1 MSIAGEIQ
9 YKVVVDTK
17 SLKSGLDTADKETK
31 SFADKA
37 GNAMAG
43 TTKAIGKAVAGAAV
57 ATTAAIAGITKKS
70 VESYADFEQLSGG
83 VEKLFGD
90 ASQAVIQNASQAFKT
105 AGLTANE
112 YMEQATSF
120 SASLVQSLGGDTA
133 KAAQIT
139 DMAITDMADNMNT
152 FGTDMESIQHAYQG
166 FAKQNYSMLDNLR
179 LGYGGT
185 KSEMQ
190 RLLDDATKLTGVK
203 YDINNLSDVYEA
215 IHAIQ
220 VENKISG
227 LTAEE
232 AAEAVRT
239 GAMTQEEAFSRM
251 GTTAKEA
258 SSTISGSIGMMKASW
273 GNMLTAMG
281 TGEGFGQQFNE
292 FTESLHQVATNIL
305 PVVKEAILG
314 AADMIG
320 ALVPD
325 LVGAISS
332 LLPELIPTVLYVVQT
347 LFESIVP
354 YIPDFIQMLVD
365 MIPQLIQAIMTIL
378 DGVLAVL
385 PDIIEGITT
394 LILAI
399 VQELTKPETLTMIL
413 NAGIRLLLT
422 LVKAI
427 PQIIEALYNAMPDI
441 INGIIDFLTD
451 PVTIKSLI
459 LASVELFM
467 ALVKAI
473 PQILGALFG
482 AFSKLFSHLWEKLK
496 GIFTGFAARF
506 GDAISG
512 IFKGA
517 INAVLGFIEG
527 ALNAPIKAINGFI
540 GIINKIPGVSIGQ
553 LSLLQLPRLA
563 TGGIVPSVNGGQLI
577 LAGEGGQDE
586 WVVPESKMADMVEKL
601 NERSNGIG
609 NGVTINISG
618 VFATSESEQRKV
630 AEQIYQKLTEIN
642 KSRMGAYI

>member
-37 GNAMAG
+37 GNAMVG
-43 TTKAIGKAVAGAAV
+43 MTKAVGKAVAGAAI
-57 ATTAAIAGITKKS
+57 ASTAAIAGLTKKA
-70 VESYADFEQLSGG
+70 VDGYAEFEQLSGG
-83 VEKLFGD
+83 VETLFKD
-90 ASQAVIQNASQAFKT
+90 SSDIIMKNAEQAYKT
-105 AGLTANE
+105 AGLSANE

-120 SASLVQSLGGDTA
+120 SASLIRSLDGDTA
-133 KAAQIT
+133 RAAELT
-139 DMAITDMADNMNT
+139 DMAIKDMSDNANKM
-152 FGTDMESIQHAYQG
+152 GTDIQSIQNAYAG
-166 FAKQNYSMLDNLR
+166 LAKGNATMIDNLKV
-179 LGYGGT
+179 GYGGSQT
-185 KSEMQ
+185 EMLQLAKDMGVVDASVQSFNDIGFDKS
-190 RLLDDATKLTGVK
+190 
-203 YDINNLSDVYEA
+203 IEA
-215 IHAIQ
+215 IHKVQEQLGIT
-220 VENKISG
+220 G
-227 LTAEE
+227 TTAEE
-232 AAEAVRT
+232 AE
-239 GAMTQEEAFSRM
+239 G
-251 GTTAKEA
+251 
-258 SSTISGSIGMMKASW
+258 TISGSFNQLKASW
-273 GNMLTAMG
+273 DNLVTALATGNGFEEQLKGFMESAQTVGKNLLPVIKTALKG
-281 TGEGFGQQFNE
+281 VVELIKTLLPEIIAIIPPLIQE
-292 FTESLHQVATNIL
+292 LL
-305 PVVKEAILG
+305 PVVIESVQILFQSLI
-314 AADMIG
+314 AA
-320 ALVPD
+320 LPD
-325 LVGAISS
+325 IINILVGAI
-332 LLPELIPTVLYVVQT
+332 
-347 LFESIVP
+347 
-354 YIPDFIQMLVD
+354 
-365 MIPQLIQAIMTIL
+365 PQLVQ
-378 DGVLAVL
+378 AVL
-385 PDIIEGITT
+385 VIMDGILQALPQILMGIVTI
-394 LILAI
+394 ILAI

-413 NAGIRLLLT
+413 NAGIQLLLA

-496 GIFTGFAARF
+496 GIFTGFAAKF

-553 LSLLQLPRLA
+553 LNLLKLPRLA

>member
-17 SLKSGLDTADKETK
+17 SLKSGLDTAEKETK

-37 GNAMAG
+37 GNAMVG
-43 TTKAIGKAVAGAAV
+43 ITKAVGKAVAGAAI
-57 ATTAAIAGITKKS
+57 ASTAAIAGLTKKA
-70 VESYADFEQLSGG
+70 VDGYADFEQLSGG

-90 ASQAVIQNASQAFKT
+90 ASQTIVQNASQAFKT
-105 AGLTANE
+105 AGLSANQ

-120 SASLVQSLGGDTA
+120 SASLIQSLGGDTA

-139 DMAITDMADNMNT
+139 DMAITDMADNMNV

-166 FAKQNYSMLDNLR
+166 FAKQNYTMLDNLK

-185 KSEMQ
+185 KAEME
-190 RLLDDATKLTGVK
+190 RLLSDAEKLTGVK
-203 YDINNLSDVYEA
+203 YDIDNLADVYEA

-220 VENKISG
+220 EENKISG
-227 LTAEE
+227 ISAEE
-232 AAEAVRT
+232 AAKLVAS
-239 GAMTQEEAFSRM
+239 GALTEEEAFAKM
-251 GTTAKEA
+251 GATAKEA
-258 SSTISGSIGMMKASW
+258 STTISGSFGMLKASW
-273 GNMLTAMG
+273 ENLTTALATGNGFEEQLNGFIESAKTVGKNLLPVIKTALKG
-281 TGEGFGQQFNE
+281 VVELIKTLLPEIIAIIPPLIQE
-292 FTESLHQVATNIL
+292 LL
-305 PVVKEAILG
+305 PVVIESVQILFQSLI
-314 AADMIG
+314 AA
-320 ALVPD
+320 
-325 LVGAISS
+325 
-332 LLPELIPTVLYVVQT
+332 
-347 LFESIVP
+347 
-354 YIPDFIQMLVD
+354 
-365 MIPQLIQAIMTIL
+365 
-378 DGVLAVL
+378 L
-385 PDIIEGITT
+385 PDIINILVGEIPQLVQAVLVIMDGILQALPQILMGIVTI
-394 LILAI
+394 ILAI
-399 VQELTKPETLTMIL
+399 VQELTKPESLMMIL
-413 NAGIRLLLT
+413 NAGIQLLLA

-427 PQIIEALYNAMPDI
+427 PQIIEAFYTALPDI
-441 INGIIDFLTD
+441 ITNIISFLTD
-451 PVTIKSLI
+451 PNTIMLLI
-459 LASVELFM
+459 QAGVELFM
-467 ALVKAI
+467 SLVKAV
-473 PQILGALFG
+473 PQVLGALFG
-482 AFSKLFSHLWEKLK
+482 AFSKLFSTLWEKLK
-496 GIFTGFAARF
+496 GIFTSFAAKF

-553 LSLLQLPRLA
+553 LNLLKLPRLA

>member
-37 GNAMAG
+37 GNAMVG
-43 TTKAIGKAVAGAAV
+43 MTKAVGKAVAGAAI
-57 ATTAAIAGITKKS
+57 ATTAAIAGITKKA
-70 VESYADFEQLSGG
+70 VEGYADFEQLSGG

-90 ASQAVIQNASQAFKT
+90 ASQAVMQNASQAFKT

-120 SASLVQSLGGDTA
+120 SASLIQSLGGDTA

-139 DMAITDMADNMNT
+139 DMAIQDMADNMNV
-152 FGTDMESIQHAYQG
+152 FGSDMESIQNAYQG
-166 FAKQNYSMLDNLR
+166 FAKQNYTMLDNLK

-185 KSEMQ
+185 KSEME
-190 RLLDDATKLTGVK
+190 RLLADATKLTGVK
-203 YDINNLSDVYEA
+203 YSIDNLSDVYEA

-220 VENKISG
+220 VETNITGTTSK
-227 LTAEE
+227 E
-232 AAEAVRT
+232 AA
-239 GAMTQEEAFSRM
+239 
-251 GTTAKEA
+251 
-258 SSTISGSIGMMKASW
+258 STISGSIGMMKASW
-273 GNMLTAMG
+273 SNMLTAMG

-292 FTESLHQVATNIL
+292 FTQSLHQVATNIL

-320 ALVPD
+320 SLVPD
-325 LVGAISS
+325 LVGAISN
-332 LLPELIPTVLYVVQT
+332 LLPELIPTVLYVVQS

-385 PDIIEGITT
+385 PDIIQGITT

-496 GIFTGFAARF
+496 GIFTSFAAKF

-553 LSLLQLPRLA
+553 LNLLKLPRLA

>member
-37 GNAMAG
+37 GNAMVG
-43 TTKAIGKAVAGAAV
+43 MTKAVGKAVAGAAI
-57 ATTAAIAGITKKS
+57 ATTAAIAGITKKA
-70 VESYADFEQLSGG
+70 VEGYADFEQLSGG

-90 ASQAVIQNASQAFKT
+90 ASQTVMQNASQAFKT

-120 SASLVQSLGGDTA
+120 SASLIQSLGGDTA

-139 DMAITDMADNMNT
+139 DMAIQDMADNMNV
-152 FGTDMESIQHAYQG
+152 FGSDMESIQHAYQG
-166 FAKQNYSMLDNLR
+166 FAKQNYTMLDNLK

-185 KSEMQ
+185 KTEMQ
-190 RLLDDATKLTGVK
+190 RLLADATKLTGVK
-203 YDINNLSDVYEA
+203 YSIDNLSDVYEA

-220 VENKISG
+220 VETNITGTTSK
-227 LTAEE
+227 E
-232 AAEAVRT
+232 AA
-239 GAMTQEEAFSRM
+239 
-251 GTTAKEA
+251 
-258 SSTISGSIGMMKASW
+258 STISGSIGMMKASW
-273 GNMLTAMG
+273 GNMLTALG
-281 TGEGFGQQFNE
+281 TGEGFSKQLDE
-292 FTESLHQVATNIL
+292 FSQSIHQVATNIL

-314 AADMIG
+314 AANMI
-320 ALVPD
+320 ADLVPE

-385 PDIIEGITT
+385 PDIIQGITT

-451 PVTIKSLI
+451 PATIKSLI

-496 GIFTGFAARF
+496 GIFTGFAAKF
-506 GDAISG
+506 SDAISG

-517 INAVLGFIEG
+517 INAVLGFIES
-527 ALNAPIKAINGFI
+527 ALNSPIKAINGFI

-553 LSLLQLPRLA
+553 LNLLKLPRLA

-601 NERSNGIG
+601 NERSNGVG

>member
-37 GNAMAG
+37 GNAMVG
-43 TTKAIGKAVAGAAV
+43 TTKAVGKAVAGAAI
-57 ATTAAIAGITKKS
+57 ATTAAIAGITKKA
-70 VESYADFEQLSGG
+70 VEGYADFEQLSGG

-90 ASQAVIQNASQAFKT
+90 ASQTVMQNASQAFKT

-120 SASLVQSLGGDTA
+120 SASLIQSLGGDTA

-139 DMAITDMADNMNT
+139 DMAIQDMADNMNV

-166 FAKQNYSMLDNLR
+166 FAKQNYTMLDNLN

-185 KSEMQ
+185 KTEMQ
-190 RLLDDATKLTGVK
+190 RLLADATKLTGVK
-203 YDINNLSDVYEA
+203 YSIDNLSDVYEA

-220 VENKISG
+220 VETNITGTTTK
-227 LTAEE
+227 E
-232 AAEAVRT
+232 AA
-239 GAMTQEEAFSRM
+239 
-251 GTTAKEA
+251 
-258 SSTISGSIGMMKASW
+258 STISGSIGMMKASW
-273 GNMLTAMG
+273 GNMLTALG
-281 TGEGFGQQFNE
+281 TGEGFSKQLDE
-292 FTESLHQVATNIL
+292 FSQSIHQVATNIL

-314 AADMIG
+314 AANMI
-320 ALVPD
+320 ADLVPE

-347 LFESIVP
+347 LFE
-354 YIPDFIQMLVD
+354 MLVD

-385 PDIIEGITT
+385 PDIIQGITT

-451 PVTIKSLI
+451 PATIKSLI

-496 GIFTGFAARF
+496 GIFTSFAAKF

-553 LSLLQLPRLA
+553 LNLLKLPRLA